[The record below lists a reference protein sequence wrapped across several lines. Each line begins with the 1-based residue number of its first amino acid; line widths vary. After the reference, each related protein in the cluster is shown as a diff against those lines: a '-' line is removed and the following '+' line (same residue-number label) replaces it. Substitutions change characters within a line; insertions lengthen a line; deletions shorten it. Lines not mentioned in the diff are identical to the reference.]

1 MKLQSKFF
9 EDKMPGLNKIS
20 YLDIITKSWGNV
32 VVVIFLAML
41 PLLHGCTSDKSYQPH
56 PELTGHSESGKASY
70 YAMKF
75 QFRKTASGERFNN
88 YAMTA
93 AHKTLA
99 FGTKVLVTSINT
111 GKSVTVT
118 INDRGPFVQGRII
131 DLTRAAFSEIE
142 DIDRGIAEVKIE
154 VLN

>member
-1 MKLQSKFF
+1 MVGHHKF
-9 EDKMPGLNKIS
+9 S
-20 YLDIITKSWGNV
+20 YLDIIMKTWKNV
-32 VVVIFLAML
+32 VVVILLAIL
-41 PLLHGCTSDKSYQPH
+41 PLLHGCTSDKSYQAH

-118 INDRGPFVQGRII
+118 INDRGPFVKGRII